1 MECGLLILKSICHA
15 ICVHVGIQSN
25 KNGKSTFLT
34 AKLKLQMLTLVK
46 LICLEENF
54 KSVFYER
61 NLFDQETDAM
71 QCTEEMEMAKNLWE
85 QWL

>member
-34 AKLKLQMLTLVK
+34 AKFEITNANAGQINL
-46 LICLEENF
+46 LEENF